1 MVSWGDSGKAPEDT
15 RLAIASGDLP
25 SNTPPSPTI
34 EETKPEISSVE
45 FLGIIPPAALAVDIR
60 MSISSDDFP
69 SRTPPKVSVRAPES
83 SAKRPDTASKPKRL
97 VMSPV
102 ELPLSVDWTTSARE
116 PTSSPM
122 RFGDLRG
129 DAFAE
134 VVVEQASSVSA
145 VGAYDA
151 TLDL

>member
-1 MVSWGDSGKAPEDT
+1 M
-15 RLAIASGDLP
+15 
-25 SNTPPSPTI
+25 
-34 EETKPEISSVE
+34 
-45 FLGIIPPAALAVDIR
+45 
-60 MSISSDDFP
+60 
-69 SRTPPKVSVRAPES
+69 SVRPPES
-83 SAKRPDTASKPKRL
+83 SAKRPDTASEPKRL

-122 RFGDLRG
+122 RFGDLCR

-134 VVVEQASSVSA
+134 AAVEQASSVSA

>member
-1 MVSWGDSGKAPEDT
+1 MLEDT
-15 RLAIASGDLP
+15 RPAISSGDLP
-25 SNTPPSPTI
+25 SNAPPSPTI
-34 EETKPEISSVE
+34 EETKPELSSVE
-45 FLGIIPPAALAVDIR
+45 FLGITPPSALPADIR
-60 MSISSDDFP
+60 LAISSGDFP

-83 SAKRPDTASKPKRL
+83 SAKRPDTASEPKRL

-122 RFGDLRG
+122 RFGGLRG

-134 VVVEQASSVSA
+134 VAVEQASSVSA

>member
-1 MVSWGDSGKAPEDT
+1 MPEDT
-15 RLAIASGDLP
+15 RLAISSVDLP

-83 SAKRPDTASKPKRL
+83 SAKRPDTASKPKTGY
-97 VMSPV
+97 VAGGTAV
-102 ELPLSVDWTTSARE
+102 E
-116 PTSSPM
+116 
-122 RFGDLRG
+122 RG
-129 DAFAE
+129 LDNLGKGADIFANE
-134 VVVEQASSVSA
+134 IW
-145 VGAYDA
+145 
-151 TLDL
+151 

>member
-1 MVSWGDSGKAPEDT
+1 M
-15 RLAIASGDLP
+15 
-25 SNTPPSPTI
+25 
-34 EETKPEISSVE
+34 
-45 FLGIIPPAALAVDIR
+45 
-60 MSISSDDFP
+60 
-69 SRTPPKVSVRAPES
+69 SVRAPES
-83 SAKRPDTASKPKRL
+83 STKKPDTSSESKRL

-102 ELPLSVDWTTSARE
+102 ELPLSVDWTTSERE

-122 RFGDLRG
+122 RFGDLRR

-134 VVVEQASSVSA
+134 AAVEQASSVSA

>member
-1 MVSWGDSGKAPEDT
+1 MPEDT
-15 RLAIASGDLP
+15 RPAISSGDLP

-34 EETKPEISSVE
+34 EETKPELSSVE
-45 FLGIIPPAALAVDIR
+45 FLGITLPAALPADIR
-60 MSISSDDFP
+60 LATSSGDFP

-83 SAKRPDTASKPKRL
+83 SAKRPDTASEPKRL

-134 VVVEQASSVSA
+134 AAVEQASSVSA
-145 VGAYDA
+145 VDAYDV

>member
-1 MVSWGDSGKAPEDT
+1 MP
-15 RLAIASGDLP
+15 R
-25 SNTPPSPTI
+25 SPTI
-34 EETKPEISSVE
+34 EETKPELSSVE
-45 FLGIIPPAALAVDIR
+45 FLGITPPASLPADIR
-60 MSISSDDFP
+60 LAISSGDFP
-69 SRTPPKVSVRAPES
+69 SRAPPKVSVRPPES
-83 SAKRPDTASKPKRL
+83 SAKRPDTASEPKRL

-116 PTSSPM
+116 PTTSPI

-134 VVVEQASSVSA
+134 AAVEQASSVSA
-145 VGAYDA
+145 VDAYDV

>member
-1 MVSWGDSGKAPEDT
+1 M
-15 RLAIASGDLP
+15 DLP

-60 MSISSDDFP
+60 LSISSDDFP

-151 TLDL
+151 TPDL

>member
-1 MVSWGDSGKAPEDT
+1 
-15 RLAIASGDLP
+15 
-25 SNTPPSPTI
+25 
-34 EETKPEISSVE
+34 
-45 FLGIIPPAALAVDIR
+45 
-60 MSISSDDFP
+60 
-69 SRTPPKVSVRAPES
+69 
-83 SAKRPDTASKPKRL
+83 
-97 VMSPV
+97 MSPV

-122 RFGDLRG
+122 RFGGLRG

-134 VVVEQASSVSA
+134 VAVEQASSVSA